1 MLALVLAFA
10 ASGVAAAAQPAS
22 CPQFSPG
29 GQLPA
34 LLNPK
39 LAQRTTT
46 LCNTGY
52 AVAASGVTHGAL
64 WSAEHLMAA
73 NVASA
78 RDTPRAGTFHADE
91 RLPYQDQAQLGDY
104 RASGYDRGHMTPSG
118 DMPDGAAQEQSFSL
132 ANIVPQTAQLN
143 RGIWE
148 GIESAVRNLAVAEG
162 ELYLVTGP
170 AFVGSQLRS
179 IGPDGVL
186 VPTSTWK
193 AVYDPQRGT
202 TGVYVCQNTARPRC
216 AVVSVAALAQTVGI
230 DPFPALPAATK
241 SVAMTL
247 PAPEDSGYAARRR
260 EHPRRYAPMLDGMA
274 GQTETP

>member
-1 MLALVLAFA
+1 MNA
-10 ASGVAAAAQPAS
+10 
-22 CPQFSPG
+22 
-29 GQLPA
+29 
-34 LLNPK
+34 K
-39 LAQRTTT
+39 LAQRSTV

-64 WSAEHLMAA
+64 WSAEHLVAA
-73 NVASA
+73 NVSLA

-91 RLPYQDQAQLGDY
+91 QLPYQDQAQLTDY

-118 DMPDGAAQEQSFSL
+118 DMPDAAAQEESFSL

-148 GIESAVRNLAVAEG
+148 GIESAIRNLAVAEG

-179 IGPDGVL
+179 IGANNVL

-193 AVYDPQRGT
+193 AVYDPQRGG
-202 TGVYVCQNTARPRC
+202 TGVYVCQ
-216 AVVSVAALAQTVGI
+216 
-230 DPFPALPAATK
+230 AT
-241 SVAMTL
+241 
-247 PAPEDSGYAARRR
+247 R
-260 EHPRRYAPMLDGMA
+260 
-274 GQTETP
+274 